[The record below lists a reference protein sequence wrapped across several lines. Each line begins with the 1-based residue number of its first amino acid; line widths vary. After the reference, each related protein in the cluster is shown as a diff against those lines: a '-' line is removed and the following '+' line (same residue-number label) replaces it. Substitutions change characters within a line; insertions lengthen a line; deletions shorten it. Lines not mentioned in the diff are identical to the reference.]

1 MLKQNPLAYID
12 DREII
17 LHTQKAFHRRII
29 HAVPPR
35 SGYASIRLRVML
47 LLLGLAA
54 TTVTTLIGRADPTGG
69 LDSRATMLPY
79 NGVLPTTTAQAMPA
93 TLSATGVFTDL
104 ASRTPKAGFIPY
116 ALNSP
121 LWTDGAEK
129 SRFVGVPFD
138 STQPENPT
146 LSPKIGFS
154 PTGNWTFPNGTV
166 IIKNFDMKVDERP
179 GAIDPI
185 RRLETRILI
194 RNADGTI
201 RGATYRW
208 GLPTAGVYADPVIVD
223 AQQTAN
229 IEITQSNGTTRQQPY
244 TFPGPADCVTC
255 HNAKAGMVLGLRTAQ
270 LNGDLT
276 YAATGRT
283 ANQLHTLNQLNMF
296 NTTIAAPETYDEA
309 VDVNDTTATY
319 EHRVRSYLASNCS
332 HCHMPENIGPIY
344 DMRFETPSEATNIF
358 GAPFNGLVR
367 GNPSASRLYIRD
379 GALPGNFPGP
389 MPPIARNVPDQRV
402 LSLYTEW
409 MNYGYNVVSAT
420 RLSETQVRLLFN
432 RPLESPSATQAGNYR
447 LDNDATVSNVVADA
461 DPAAVIL
468 TTSPLAASTTYTV
481 TINRVREL
489 QPPQNTIWPN
499 TTVSFT
505 TPGPSVP
512 GAPTLTLA
520 AAGNAGAQLSFTAP
534 ASNGGAQITSYAATC
549 VGPTTV
555 TANGLASPLNVPGL
569 ANGSTYSC
577 SVQAVNSAGPGA
589 ASNALSVTPV
599 APVPVL
605 TGVVSRKVHGMAG
618 TFDLPL
624 NRRAAINGEVTVEP
638 RIAGNSH
645 QVVFQFD
652 IPVTS
657 IGTVTSSTGSPN
669 ATVSGNEVIVNLNG
683 IGNGERTTVS
693 LTDVSGVGLN
703 VSVSLGFLAGDVN
716 SSRGVTAMD
725 SSAIKAR
732 MGQIA
737 DNSNFFYDI
746 NASGSITAAD
756 LSAIKARINAI
767 LP

>member
-1 MLKQNPLAYID
+1 M
-12 DREII
+12 
-17 LHTQKAFHRRII
+17 HTQKSFHRYVAR
-29 HAVPPR
+29 ATSTR
-35 SGYASIRLRVML
+35 SGYASIRLRLAL

-54 TTVTTLIGRADPTGG
+54 ASGTTLISRADGTAG
-69 LDSRATMLPY
+69 LDSRATIGAY
-79 NGVLPTTTAQAMPA
+79 NDGLLPTATSQAMPA
-93 TLSATGVFTDL
+93 TLSAAGVFTDL
-104 ASRTPKAGFIPY
+104 ASRTPKAGYIPY
-116 ALNSP
+116 VLNSP
-121 LWTDGAEK
+121 LWTDGADK
-129 SRFVGVPFD
+129 SRYIGVPFD
-138 STQPENPT
+138 STQPNDPV

-185 RRLETRILI
+185 RRLETRLLI

-208 GLPTAGVYADPVIVD
+208 GLPTGGVYTDDPTIVNAREDVTLNIIQADG
-223 AQQTAN
+223 
-229 IEITQSNGTTRQQPY
+229 STRQQLY
-244 TFPGPADCVTC
+244 TFPGPDDCTTC

-296 NTTIAAPETYDEA
+296 NVAIADPSTYDEA

-332 HCHMPENIGPIY
+332 HCHMPQNIGPIY
-344 DMRFETPSEATNIF
+344 DMRFETPSETTNIF

-367 GNPSASRLYIRD
+367 GNPSISRLYVRD
-379 GALPGNFPGP
+379 SALPGNQP

-402 LSLYTEW
+402 LSLYSEW
-409 MNYGYNVVSAT
+409 MNYGYNVTSAT
-420 RLSETQVRLLFN
+420 RLSETQVKLVFN
-432 RPLESPSATQAGNYR
+432 RPLEAPSAMLATNYK
-447 LDNDATVSNVVADA
+447 LDNDATVTQAVADT

-468 TTSPLAASTTYTV
+468 TTSPLAVSTTYTV

-489 QPPQNTIWPN
+489 QAPQNPIWPN

-520 AAGNAGAQLSFTAP
+520 AAGNASAQLSFTAP
-534 ASNGGAQITSYAATC
+534 ASNGGATITSYNASC

-555 TANGLASPLNVPGL
+555 TASGWASPLNVTGL
-569 ANGSTYSC
+569 TNGSTYSC
-577 SVQAVNSAGPGA
+577 SVKAENSAGQGA
-589 ASNALSVTPV
+589 ASNALDVTPV

-605 TGVVSRKVHGMAG
+605 TGVVSRKVHGTAG

-624 NRRAAINGEVTVEP
+624 NRRAAMGGDVTVEP
-638 RIAGNSH
+638 RIAGGAGSGH
-645 QVVFQFD
+645 QIVFQFD
-652 IPVTS
+652 IP
-657 IGTVTSSTGSPN
+657 ITSSGTAATTTGSAI
-669 ATVSGNEVIVNLNG
+669 ATVSGNEVIVTLDN

-693 LTDVSGVGLN
+693 LTGVSGVGLN

-716 SSRGVTAMD
+716 SSRGVTQMD
-725 SSAIKAR
+725 ISAIKAR
-732 MGQIA
+732 TGQVA
-737 DNSNFFYDI
+737 DSSNFFYDI

-756 LSAIKARINAI
+756 VSAIKARMNAI